1 MVALRDPVSVGIATR
16 VLAIPLKRANTR
28 VRQYLTREEMEA
40 ILGNFHF
47 PFSGEQRHC
56 AHLAQVYPH
65 FLIKVF
71 FDGRETKL
79 GREFEAG
86 GPSFTSA

>member
-1 MVALRDPVSVGIATR
+1 
-16 VLAIPLKRANTR
+16 
-28 VRQYLTREEMEA
+28 MEA

-56 AHLAQVYPH
+56 AHLAQVDPHWIVEFFKGITGGIEFDFAAALH